1 VREEGVERKLTTILA
16 ADVVGYSRL
25 MGEDEAGTL
34 ARLKSLRKELM
45 QPKIAGSRGR
55 IVKLMGDG
63 LLAEFPSVV
72 EAVRCAVDIQQNMA
86 GREAG
91 LPEERRIRLR
101 IGVNLGDIIVEGSD
115 IYGDGVNVAA
125 RLEGLAEPG
134 GVCISGK
141 VYEEVRNKLPTAF
154 EDLGEQ
160 EVKNIREPVRVYRWT
175 DVAADPMPGMAGAE
189 ARLPLP
195 DKPSIAVLPFI
206 NMSGDPEQEYFSDG
220 ITEDII
226 TELSRFRSLFV
237 IARNSSFTYKGRAA
251 KVQDI
256 GRDLGVQY
264 VVEGSVRRPGN
275 RVRVTAQLVEAASG
289 NHLWAERYDRDF
301 EDIFAVQDDVTR
313 TIVSTVA
320 GRLDDVGAERARRKP
335 PGNLAAYDYLLRAY
349 QHVHRW
355 TRTDIAAARS
365 LLEKALELDA
375 DSARSHAFLGMT
387 YVADWTWGTAGDEA
401 LDRAFA
407 SAQRAMALDDDDSW
421 SHVLFGH
428 VYMRRGQPE
437 IALNY
442 LEKAAAL
449 NPNDPIAVAIKGF
462 VLELMGRHVEAV
474 EWIEKAMRLDPFH
487 PDWMFDVLAFALY
500 SSRRYEEAIAAV
512 KKMKEPP
519 YWVHAKMA
527 ACYAQLEQPD
537 VARGA
542 LAALEEAIERERRD
556 GNPGASIE
564 VAIRRTQTYYKS
576 RDDRDHWL
584 EGYRKA
590 GMEV

>member
-1 VREEGVERKLTTILA
+1 
-16 ADVVGYSRL
+16 
-25 MGEDEAGTL
+25 M
-34 ARLKSLRKELM
+34 
-45 QPKIAGSRGR
+45 
-55 IVKLMGDG
+55 
-63 LLAEFPSVV
+63 
-72 EAVRCAVDIQQNMA
+72 
-86 GREAG
+86 
-91 LPEERRIRLR
+91 
-101 IGVNLGDIIVEGSD
+101 
-115 IYGDGVNVAA
+115 
-125 RLEGLAEPG
+125 
-134 GVCISGK
+134 
-141 VYEEVRNKLPTAF
+141 
-154 EDLGEQ
+154 
-160 EVKNIREPVRVYRWT
+160 YRWT

-289 NHLWAERYDRDF
+289 NHLWAERYDRDL

-387 YVADWTWGTAGDEA
+387 YAADWTWGTAGDEA

-442 LEKAAAL
+442 MEKAAAL

-576 RDDRDHWL
+576 QDDRDHWL
-584 EGYRKA
+584 EGFRKA
-590 GMEV
+590 GIEV